1 MSDVIKTKKAVIR
14 EHRVALERK
23 IGMLRRG
30 AKASLKKQVA
40 DLEVMQYA
48 RLGQA
53 TPDTNVE
60 ELYHDIETK
69 IKEGTEDINK
79 NGPGRIE
86 SAIQKLRVDNL
97 MSCQAAINDIDKQTA
112 IRAEEKARE
121 AKAKAEINAKS
132 NRVSQPV

>member
-14 EHRVALERK
+14 EHRVALERQ

-48 RLGQA
+48 RLAEA
-53 TPDTNVE
+53 TPETNVE

-97 MSCQAAINDIDKQTA
+97 MSCQAAINEIDEQL
-112 IRAEEKARE
+112 KARAL
-121 AKAKAEINAKS
+121 AKANEVGVKIETKTD
-132 NRVSQPV
+132 RVTQPA